1 MSEESEAMFWQL
13 VRKAESGDAASM
25 IQLGLWLLRLADC
38 ESQAPPGIRKEAA
51 RWILRS
57 EERDQNTEDSEI

>member
-1 MSEESEAMFWQL
+1 MSEESEALFWQL

-25 IQLGLWLLRLADC
+25 NQLGLWLLRLADC
-38 ESQAPPGIRKEAA
+38 ESQVPPAIRKEAA

-57 EERDQNTEDSEI
+57 EERDQNTEDREI

>member
-1 MSEESEAMFWQL
+1 MSEESEALFWQL

-25 IQLGLWLLRLADC
+25 NQLGLWLLRLADC
-38 ESQAPPGIRKEAA
+38 ESQVPPGIRKEAA

-57 EERDQNTEDSEI
+57 EERDHNTEDSEI